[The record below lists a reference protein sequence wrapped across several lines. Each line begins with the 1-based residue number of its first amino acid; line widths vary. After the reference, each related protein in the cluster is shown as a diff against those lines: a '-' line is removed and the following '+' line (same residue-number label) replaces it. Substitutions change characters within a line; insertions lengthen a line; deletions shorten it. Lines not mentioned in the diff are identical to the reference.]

1 VRITTLLVL
10 TVAVGLAGAARADYV
25 VLSSGRVVKGEVTDN
40 GDTVSLRL
48 HGGGGAELVFRK
60 SDLKSFGKGSPPAP
74 TGGPVPAA
82 SAPGASAGRRAAYER
97 RLGNRRRAAELIPD
111 LAADDPKDAASA
123 YKEIVGLNPFPTV
136 AVSAG
141 LRHKE
146 PQVRKFAAQALGYK
160 GDRICASSL
169 VNAAVNDKDASVR
182 RVAARAIGGM
192 RDPAAMGKLIRIT
205 SRVKEKDQIE
215 RAGDAIRHAGQPA
228 AIEALIGYAVLE
240 VRAAQAKNA
249 SLRSVNITSM
259 QSINTGSGGVIQSV
273 NLPIELPSVELTK
286 VKTTVCL
293 PICEILSRATGVSN
307 GRDIARWADWWQA
320 NRGTFSFRN

>member
-1 VRITTLLVL
+1 VRITTLLML
-10 TVAVGLAGAARADYV
+10 TIAVGLAGAARADYV

-40 GDTVSLRL
+40 GDTVSVRL
-48 HGGGGAELVFRK
+48 HGAELVFKK
-60 SDLKSFGKGSPPAP
+60 SDLKSFGKGSPPASP
-74 TGGPVPAA
+74 AVAGARAA
-82 SAPGASAGRRAAYER
+82 SASGVSADRKAAYER
-97 RLGNRRRAAELIPD
+97 RLGNRRRAAALVPS
-111 LAADDPKDAASA
+111 LAAADPKDAASA
-123 YKEIVGLNPFPTV
+123 YKEIVGLDPFPTV

-146 PQVRKFAAQALGYK
+146 AQVRKLAAQALGYK

-169 VNAAVNDKDASVR
+169 VNAAINDKDASVR
-182 RVAARAIGGM
+182 RVASRAVGGM
-192 RDPAAMGKLIRIT
+192 RDPAALRKLIRIT
-205 SRVKEKDQIE
+205 SRVKDEDQIE

-228 AIEALIGYAVLE
+228 AIEALIGYAVIE
-240 VRAAQAKNA
+240 VRAAMARNA

-259 QSINTGSGGVIQSV
+259 QSINTGGGGVIQSV

-307 GRDIARWADWWQA
+307 GGDIARWADWWQA
-320 NRGTFSFRN
+320 NRGTFSFKN